1 MSYVKTK
8 CLESLKTVAENIC
21 TRTFRFETNDA
32 VKLMVHEYMGESNL
46 AFQIPIKV
54 L

>member
-1 MSYVKTK
+1 
-8 CLESLKTVAENIC
+8 
-21 TRTFRFETNDA
+21 
-32 VKLMVHEYMGESNL
+32 MVHEYMGESNL